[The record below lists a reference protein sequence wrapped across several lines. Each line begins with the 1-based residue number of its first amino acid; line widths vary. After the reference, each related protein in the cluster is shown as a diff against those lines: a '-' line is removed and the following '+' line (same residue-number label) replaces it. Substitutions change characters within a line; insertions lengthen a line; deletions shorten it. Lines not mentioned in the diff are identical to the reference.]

1 LRVPGG
7 KALRTVTLDGSP
19 WNDFSA
25 AQEVVN
31 IPSGRQGKISIEAS
45 Y

>member
-1 LRVPGG
+1 VPGG

-19 WNDFSA
+19 WHDFSA
-25 AQEVVN
+25 ELELVN
-31 IPSGRQGKISIEAS
+31 IPSGRQGKISIEVS